1 MKSWIKKVVR
11 QILIKLEI
19 PVTKNIEYDI
29 FTGKIL
35 RKVLHEKSNCVDVG
49 AHKGEILDEFIALA
63 GSGNHFAFE
72 PIPAMYKSLASK
84 YERKAQIFPFALSD
98 HDGITEFNLVLDD
111 PAYSGLKQREYKTAD
126 TRVEKIEVEVRT
138 LDGVLSARQCKIDL
152 IKIDVEGGEFGVLK
166 GATQILEKD
175 KPVIIFEFGK
185 GASEYYGTK
194 PEELFGFFA
203 ERKYLIYTLKKF
215 HINQQHL
222 DVANF
227 VKVFNDRSD
236 YYFIATVKAP

>member
-35 RKVLHEKSNCVDVG
+35 KKVLQPGSNCVDVG

-84 YERKAQIFPFALSD
+84 YAGKAQVFPFALSD
-98 HDGITEFNLVLDD
+98 HDGVTEFNLVLDD

-138 LDGVLSARQCKIDL
+138 LDGVLSDRQCKIDL

-194 PEELFGFFA
+194 PEELFGFFQKHNYA
-203 ERKYLIYTLKKF
+203 IYTLSAFQKNNSSLSAAEFLVSYDNK
-215 HINQQHL
+215 I
-222 DVANF
+222 
-227 VKVFNDRSD
+227 D
-236 YYFIATVKAP
+236 YYYIAKTL